1 MNEKPRLRIYTDGGK
16 SYKFRVA
23 SFGVW
28 SPEIDYKMTKVVHEV
43 SNNFAE
49 LAALIVALRLGLQYR
64 DTHAVEI
71 ITDSEYAQLGYTQYM
86 ATWHIPSKKNSALW
100 QIIYDLRF
108 QEGADFT
115 VRHCRGHGKGINDS
129 PEDVEGN
136 DVVDK
141 LCTRAIEQYKRLVK
155 TPPAG

>member
-1 MNEKPRLRIYTDGGK
+1 LNEKPRLRIYTDGGK

-86 ATWHIPSKKNSALW
+86 ATWHIPSKKNSA
-100 QIIYDLRF
+100 
-108 QEGADFT
+108 FT